1 SYVKRIRGRSG
12 LVVSLVLPGGRR
24 TLLSYRG
31 VCAENIVEINEID
44 DVLENAELV
53 YGSGY
58 VFNNVDNGSSL
69 VEIFSRAQDY
79 DAQTFLELGGIEKT
93 SARNLFALRNLVD
106 YVSLNVHELYSLT
119 GTGDLAIAVEKL
131 YTLLEPRAM
140 FIKAGEKGSFVYN
153 GKDLIEIPSCR
164 VSSVDPTGCGD
175 AFNAGVIYGVLR
187 KLDLSKA
194 ALIGNIMGAY
204 KVLGLGARH
213 LPRSFDDLKEFAES
227 NCKIK
232 LDL

>member
-1 SYVKRIRGRSG
+1 MIARNQKTTNVHCLDKPSEHTKGE
-12 LVVSLVLPGGRR
+12 
-24 TLLSYRG
+24 TKNLLS
-31 VCAENIVEINEID
+31 A
-44 DVLENAELV
+44 
-53 YGSGY
+53 
-58 VFNNVDNGSSL
+58 
-69 VEIFSRAQDY
+69 
-79 DAQTFLELGGIEKT
+79 LELGGNEKT

-194 ALIGNIMGAY
+194 ALIGNIMSAY

-213 LPRSFDDLKEFAES
+213 LPRSVM
-227 NCKIK
+227 I
-232 LDL
+232 